1 MAAEIMDVIQT
12 FFSAKS
18 LKINTVLF
26 SVLDG
31 TNSISGKKNGLQ
43 KRIRYYS
50 PFSIY
55 INCKNHRL
63 ALSLPHLMK
72 DICLGEIINDYGI
85 LLLELWEIF
94 HFSLKCTS
102 ILESFQ
108 VTYGKKPLKIL
119 KVALSRWLTHDRTS

>member
-1 MAAEIMDVIQT
+1 MLFKP

-31 TNSISGKKNGLQ
+31 TNSISGKKNELQ

-94 HFSLKCTS
+94 HFSLKCSS

-108 VTYGKKPLKIL
+108 VI
-119 KVALSRWLTHDRTS
+119 

>member
-18 LKINTVLF
+18 LKINTALF

-94 HFSLKCTS
+94 HFS
-102 ILESFQ
+102 
-108 VTYGKKPLKIL
+108 KIEVYFNFRIISGYL
-119 KVALSRWLTHDRTS
+119 WEETVKNFKSSS

>member
-31 TNSISGKKNGLQ
+31 TNSISAKKNGLQ
-43 KRIRYYS
+43 KRIRYYY

-55 INCKNHRL
+55 INCRNHRL

-72 DICLGEIINDYGI
+72 DICLGEIINDYSI
-85 LLLELWEIF
+85 LLIELWETF
-94 HFSLKCTS
+94 HFSPKCTS

-108 VTYGKKPLKIL
+108 VIYGKKPLQIL
-119 KVALSRWLTHDRTS
+119 KVAVTRWLTHDRGS